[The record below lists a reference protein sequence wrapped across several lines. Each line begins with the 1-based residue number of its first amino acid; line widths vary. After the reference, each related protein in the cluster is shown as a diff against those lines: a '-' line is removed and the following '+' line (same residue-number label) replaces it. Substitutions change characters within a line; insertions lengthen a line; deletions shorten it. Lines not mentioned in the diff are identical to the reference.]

1 VIDVSEHVVIVGMA
15 RTPFGGFGGA
25 MRDVSIAELGSIAA
39 GAAILRAGLRPS
51 DVDEFAM
58 GVNLPGAD
66 RSIARQTALRCGVPD
81 DRFAYTVDRACCSSL
96 TAVAMARR
104 GLLAG
109 DADIAVAGGGEN
121 LSRVPY
127 FVNSLRFGNRLGDV
141 VLEDQLV
148 ISCPYTGTARAV
160 QAADEAAL
168 HGIGRSQQDEWAL
181 RSHARAA
188 AAQRSGFLDEE
199 IADVVVESAHGFV
212 VVNRDESIRSDSTL
226 DKLASLRTVN
236 GSSSVTAGNA
246 PGLST
251 GSAFAV
257 LCRAGYAH
265 EQMAAPL
272 ATILTSVQVA
282 GHPANIASIPAKAV
296 VAALARAGLSLDDID
311 LFEVNEAFAAVPLVT
326 TLLLAD
332 GDAGRADKLR
342 ERTNVN
348 GGAVALG
355 HPTGATG
362 VRMLMS
368 AAAELRRRGGGR
380 AVVAMCG
387 GVGEG
392 EALVIEVA
400 GGEARP

>member
-1 VIDVSEHVVIVGMA
+1 
-15 RTPFGGFGGA
+15 
-25 MRDVSIAELGSIAA
+25 
-39 GAAILRAGLRPS
+39 
-51 DVDEFAM
+51 
-58 GVNLPGAD
+58 
-66 RSIARQTALRCGVPD
+66 
-81 DRFAYTVDRACCSSL
+81 
-96 TAVAMARR
+96 
-104 GLLAG
+104 AG

-148 ISCPYTGTARAV
+148 ISCPYTGVPRAV
-160 QAADEAAL
+160 QAADEAAE
-168 HGIGRSQQDEWAL
+168 HGIVRSGQDEWAL
-181 RSHARAA
+181 RSHERAS
-188 AAQRSGFLDEE
+188 AAQRSGFLDQE
-199 IADVVVESAHGFV
+199 IASVVVESAHGHV
-212 VVNRDESIRSDSTL
+212 VVERDESIRSDSTIG
-226 DKLASLRTVN
+226 KLSALPTVN

-257 LCRAGYAH
+257 LCRSGYARDRSL
-265 EQMAAPL
+265 ASL
-272 ATILTSVQVA
+272 ATIIASVQVA

-296 VAALARAGLSLDDID
+296 MAALARTGLALDDID
-311 LFEVNEAFAAVPLVT
+311 LFEINEAFAAVPLVT
-326 TLLLAD
+326 TLLLAE
-332 GDAGRADKLR
+332 GDAGRTNKLR

-400 GGEARP
+400 GGET